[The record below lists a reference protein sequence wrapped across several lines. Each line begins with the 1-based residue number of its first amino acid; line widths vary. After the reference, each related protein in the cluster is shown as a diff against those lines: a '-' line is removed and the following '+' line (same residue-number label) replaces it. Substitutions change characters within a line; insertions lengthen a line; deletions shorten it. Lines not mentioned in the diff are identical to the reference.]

1 MLKKTLEDLCA
12 FGNRSTTTEKERQ
25 AGDYLKSSLEKLGYA
40 ARLEEFRSPST
51 FSWTYLAIY
60 LGFAVSIPL
69 SIYAPLASIIIFTI
83 TLVLF
88 LGEQTT
94 HFAFLTRKIFAFG
107 KSRNVVAGRATERDE
122 PGKAQERDT
131 VWLVAH
137 YDTSK
142 TSLAFS
148 PASVPF
154 LRPLFFFSLVLIAG
168 SFCTIF
174 FCYHTGLAQ
183 KLPVKI
189 FSFFTGAYFFY
200 MALMMLERE
209 LRGKPVQGAADNAS
223 GVAVVMELAKRFAMK
238 DLKNTR
244 LRVLLTGAEE
254 VEMVGMFDFIEKHGP
269 ELSKSK
275 DYFLNFD
282 SIGDGSL
289 CWITK
294 EGMIRP
300 LAGSSRLIKLCE
312 GLAGREKF
320 KSVSGRPYTALT
332 LDTLVA
338 RARGYQVLSF
348 MALSDKGFPLP
359 WHWFDDTIERVDLKK
374 LALAADFAEAL
385 VLEFDRE
392 EG

>member
-12 FGNRSTTTEKERQ
+12 FGDRSTTTEKERQ
-25 AGDYLKSSLEKLGYA
+25 AAEYLKASLEKLGYSA
-40 ARLEEFRSPST
+40 NLEEFKSPST
-51 FSWTYLAIY
+51 FSWTYLAVY

-69 SIYAPLASIIIFTI
+69 SLYAPLASIIIFSV

-94 HFAFLTRKIFAFG
+94 LFALLTTRVFALG
-107 KSRNVVAGRATERDE
+107 KSQNVIGRPAAQTGADKGRAEKTI
-122 PGKAQERDT
+122 
-131 VWLVAH
+131 WLVAH

-148 PASVPF
+148 PASVPL
-154 LRPLFFFSLVLIAG
+154 LRPLFFFSLILIAG
-168 SFCTIF
+168 AFFTIF

-189 FSFFTGAYFFY
+189 FWWFCGAYFFY
-200 MALMMLERE
+200 MAVMMLERE

-223 GVAVVMELAKRFAMK
+223 GAAIVMELAKRFAAK
-238 DLKNTR
+238 DLKTTD
-244 LRVLLTGAEE
+244 LRVLFTGAEE
-254 VEMVGMFDFIEKHGP
+254 VEMVGMFDFIKKHAG
-269 ELSKSK
+269 EISRTG

-300 LAGSSRLIKLCE
+300 LAASKRLTKLCE
-312 GLAGREKF
+312 ELSQLEKF
-320 KSVSGRPYTALT
+320 RAISGRPYTALT

-338 RARGYQVLSF
+338 RSRGYEVLSF
-348 MALSDKGFPLP
+348 MALEERGFPAP
-359 WHWFDDTIERVDLKK
+359 WHWFDDTLERVDLKK

-385 VLEFDRE
+385 VDKFDRDAQ
-392 EG
+392 